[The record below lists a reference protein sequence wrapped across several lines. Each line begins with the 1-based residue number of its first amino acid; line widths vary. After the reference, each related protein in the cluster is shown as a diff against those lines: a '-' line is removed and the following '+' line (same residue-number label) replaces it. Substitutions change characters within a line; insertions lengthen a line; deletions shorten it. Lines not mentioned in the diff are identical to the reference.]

1 MSELGDIAD
10 RAAAREAEFLSDALA
25 EQRRRTHSSLPSLEI
40 CEECGAGIPPA
51 RRLAVPGVRLCV
63 ACQTAAEKLGA
74 RYAV

>member
-10 RAAAREAEFLSDALA
+10 RASAREAEMLADSIA
-25 EQRRRTHSSLPSLEI
+25 EQRRRTHYDQPSLEE
-40 CEECGAGIPPA
+40 CEECGAHIPQA

-63 ACQTAAEKLGA
+63 ACQTAAEKRGA

>member
-25 EQRRRTHSSLPSLEI
+25 EQRRRTHYDQPCLSE
-40 CEECGAGIPPA
+40 CEECGADMPEA

-63 ACQTAAEKLGA
+63 ACQTAAEKRGA
-74 RYAV
+74 SYAV

>member
-10 RAAAREAEFLSDALA
+10 RAAAREAEILGDALA
-25 EQRRRTHSSLPSLEI
+25 AQRRRTHHDQPSLSE
-40 CEECGAGIPPA
+40 CEECGADIPEA

-63 ACQTAAEKLGA
+63 ACQAMAEKRES

>member
-10 RAAAREAEFLSDALA
+10 RAAAREAEFLFDALA
-25 EQRRRTHSSLPSLEI
+25 EQRRRTHYDQPSLAE
-40 CEECGAGIPPA
+40 CEECGADIPEA